1 MNRRIRNR
9 TYGGVG
15 GRRVQTRLLPDSAEF
30 IIIIFIL
37 DYFFYNAKRFYIS
50 EEFVLILHWYVLVSH

>member
-15 GRRVQTRLLPDSAEF
+15 GRRVRALLLPDL
-30 IIIIFIL
+30 IFESPTVIPTVE
-37 DYFFYNAKRFYIS
+37 KMTTSSRF
-50 EEFVLILHWYVLVSH
+50 LCN